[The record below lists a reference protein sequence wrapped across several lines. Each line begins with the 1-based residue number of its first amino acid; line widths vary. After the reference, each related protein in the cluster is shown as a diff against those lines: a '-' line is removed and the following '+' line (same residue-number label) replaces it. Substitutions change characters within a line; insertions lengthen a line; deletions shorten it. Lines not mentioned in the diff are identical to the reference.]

1 MRSYSWIPVLA
12 FVLLAIEGCSR
23 PAEITA
29 PTPPGKAHHT
39 EFVTDSTR
47 RGPGTLGGGN

>member
-29 PTPPGKAHHT
+29 PTPPNTAQRT
-39 EFVTDSTR
+39 EFVADTSKH
-47 RGPGTLGGGN
+47 GPGTLGGGN